1 MPLIQILSYSQKKE
15 FETPPVLNN
24 ELRQEVFSLPLSLE
38 RQMIAI
44 DKAINKARFI
54 AMFGYFKVT
63 RSFYEPSMFYEND
76 IDYIARR
83 YDLKIDDISS
93 AKNTIALYKKIIREH
108 FGYMA
113 PDENLKQKL
122 INESQR
128 LIVGLSTP
136 KAVFYALVESAIAYR
151 YEVPSY
157 TFLSKIITEA
167 MNTHRGNIFERLKSY
182 SAHTALQ
189 PLELFYKPMKPC
201 RGATLLHDLRSFLIR
216 SNLRKLKKKSVPMRH
231 SVIYIPH

>member
-15 FETPPVLNN
+15 FETPLVLNN
-24 ELRQEVFSLPLSLE
+24 ESREEVFSLPPPIE
-38 RQMIAI
+38 RQMVAI

-63 RSFYEPSMFYEND
+63 RSFYEPSMFHEND

-113 PDENLKQKL
+113 PDEYLKQKL

-136 KAVFYALVESAIAYR
+136 KAVFYALVESAIGYR

-167 MNTHRGNIFERLKSY
+167 MNT
-182 SAHTALQ
+182 ALGVES
-189 PLELFYKPMKPC
+189 PTISL
-201 RGATLLHDLRSFLIR
+201 
-216 SNLRKLKKKSVPMRH
+216 
-231 SVIYIPH
+231 

>member
-1 MPLIQILSYSQKKE
+1 MTYLKILNHAQKKE

-24 ELRQEVFSLPLSLE
+24 ESRQEVFSLPLPIE
-38 RQMIAI
+38 RHMIAI

-63 RSFYEPSMFYEND
+63 RSFYEPGIFHEND

-83 YDLKIDDISS
+83 YDLKIDDISL

-182 SAHTALQ
+182 SAHKAL
-189 PLELFYKPMKPC
+189 
-201 RGATLLHDLRSFLIR
+201 
-216 SNLRKLKKKSVPMRH
+216 
-231 SVIYIPH
+231 